1 MRILLVGS
9 GGREAALAWRIARSP
24 SLTEL
29 VVAGGNPG
37 WPSGVRR
44 IHAETPAEVVAAA
57 GELRS
62 DLVVVGPEDP
72 LAHGLADRLI
82 AASIP
87 CFGPVRA
94 AARLEASKA
103 FAKEVMAAAGV
114 PTAGALVVDGTDPG
128 SVTAAEER
136 CAQGQVVV
144 KVDGLAAGKGVF
156 VCPTAEEAM
165 AALDE
170 AWSGRFGDAA
180 ACLVLEDLLVGP
192 EVSVFALCDGE
203 RVVALPSSQDH
214 KRLMDGDAGPN
225 TGGMGAYVPCPLV
238 PLPEAERLVE
248 AIHAPVVREL
258 AHRGTPYRGLLYAGL
273 MITNAGPQVLEFN
286 VRFGDPECQPLMCLW
301 QDDILPWLYGAA
313 TGALPKGSPRF
324 SDGAACCVVMA
335 SAGYPASSTKGV
347 RIPEPPLEEDLVVFF
362 AGAARDESGTLVTAG
377 GRVLG
382 VTGLGPDLAAAREQ
396 AYAGVERWQFPGAQ
410 VRSDIALGGLP

>member
-128 SVTAAEER
+128 SVAAAEER
-136 CAQGQVVV
+136 
-144 KVDGLAAGKGVF
+144 
-156 VCPTAEEAM
+156 
-165 AALDE
+165 
-170 AWSGRFGDAA
+170 
-180 ACLVLEDLLVGP
+180 
-192 EVSVFALCDGE
+192 
-203 RVVALPSSQDH
+203 
-214 KRLMDGDAGPN
+214 
-225 TGGMGAYVPCPLV
+225 
-238 PLPEAERLVE
+238 
-248 AIHAPVVREL
+248 
-258 AHRGTPYRGLLYAGL
+258 
-273 MITNAGPQVLEFN
+273 
-286 VRFGDPECQPLMCLW
+286 
-301 QDDILPWLYGAA
+301 
-313 TGALPKGSPRF
+313 
-324 SDGAACCVVMA
+324 
-335 SAGYPASSTKGV
+335 
-347 RIPEPPLEEDLVVFF
+347 
-362 AGAARDESGTLVTAG
+362 
-377 GRVLG
+377 
-382 VTGLGPDLAAAREQ
+382 
-396 AYAGVERWQFPGAQ
+396 
-410 VRSDIALGGLP
+410 